1 MNLPTLATLLS
12 AFFLRHLAAERGVS
26 PHTITSYR
34 DSIKLLL
41 QFSAARC
48 RRSVDQLTIEDLT
61 APLVLDFLAD
71 LETTRGNTIRT
82 RNARLAAVQTFFRYI
97 AGREP
102 ALAAA
107 CNPVLA
113 IPAKKSLRPLLGYL
127 TEQELGHLLA
137 QVDRLATRGERD
149 YVLLSVLYDT
159 GARIQELLDL
169 TPRDFHLET
178 PHFVRVRGK
187 GRRERLCPLLPQ
199 SARLVRAF
207 LSALGRRLDESEPLF
222 QNERGTRLSRHG
234 ARYVLLKY
242 LRRATS
248 SMPTLARAGISPHT
262 MRHTKAMH
270 LLQSGV
276 PLVMVKDFLGHVDLK
291 STEVYVQA
299 DLEMKRK
306 ALDSANGPHATEP
319 PAPQL
324 SSSLIEWLE
333 SL

>member
-1 MNLPTLATLLS
+1 
-12 AFFLRHLAAERGVS
+12 
-26 PHTITSYR
+26 
-34 DSIKLLL
+34 
-41 QFSAARC
+41 
-48 RRSVDQLTIEDLT
+48 
-61 APLVLDFLAD
+61 
-71 LETTRGNTIRT
+71 
-82 RNARLAAVQTFFRYI
+82 
-97 AGREP
+97 
-102 ALAAA
+102 
-107 CNPVLA
+107 
-113 IPAKKSLRPLLGYL
+113 
-127 TEQELGHLLA
+127 
-137 QVDRLATRGERD
+137 
-149 YVLLSVLYDT
+149 
-159 GARIQELLDL
+159 
-169 TPRDFHLET
+169 
-178 PHFVRVRGK
+178 
-187 GRRERLCPLLPQ
+187 
-199 SARLVRAF
+199 
-207 LSALGRRLDESEPLF
+207 
-222 QNERGTRLSRHG
+222 LSRHG